1 MKKLITLMTLMTSMM
16 VHATPVISTLPYASS
31 LESSDQL
38 LSEELGLDENAPWP
52 TIDEDYEGPEDKGF
66 RLKPSHASMDFAFL
80 NRKIYLDRP
89 YLEKYIKRANYKLP
103 EKEIKVIAQAIDRVA
118 TCLKV
123 DSFLLAGLIHKESY
137 YDKNAVSKSGAAG
150 LTQFTSIGIKEVNDQ
165 LGLNGI
171 IGAPLDVTEYYRN
184 KIYECI
190 NPKWVDVW
198 NLIKVAPGHP
208 KFYDQIKVLIK
219 TNPLIAV
226 TYGGILLKTYVANMH
241 NRNITEN
248 LRYSPAEIYFYALQ
262 AYNGEPGERKVNYAK
277 KIFSFVYDMYPAP
290 IRARDLHFPF
300 LK

>member
-16 VHATPVISTLPYASS
+16 VHATPISTLPYASS
-31 LESSDQL
+31 LETNDQL
-38 LSEELGLDENAPWP
+38 LNDDLALDENAPWP
-52 TIDEDYEGPEDKGF
+52 TIDQDYESSVEDKGF

-103 EKEIKVIAQAIDRVA
+103 EKEVKIIAQAIDRVA

-137 YDKNAVSKSGAAG
+137 YDKNAVSKSGAVG

-165 LGLNGI
+165 LGINGI
-171 IGAPLDVTEYYRN
+171 IGAPTDVTEYYRN
-184 KIYECI
+184 KVYECI

-198 NLIKVAPGHP
+198 DLVKVGKGHP
-208 KFYDQIKVLIK
+208 KFYEEIKKVLK
-219 TNPLIAV
+219 QNHLISV

-248 LRYSPAEIYFYALQ
+248 LRYSPAEIYYYALQ

-277 KIFSFVYDMYPAP
+277 KIFAFVHDMYPAP
-290 IRARDLHFPF
+290 VRARDLHFPF